1 MKKTAPQFNGF
12 ALCLHLCAGSVL
24 LFVIAPLA
32 GMLWHS
38 QLSEINTTVQDVTV
52 QRSILLTLA
61 TSLCAT
67 AVFSLPAIPFA
78 YLLARRVFPLKRLV
92 LGIVDLPVVIPHSA
106 VGIALLTVLNRNSV
120 AGQVAGKL
128 GLSFV
133 GSSLGIGVAMAYVSL
148 PFLINAAREG
158 FAAVPLQYEK
168 AALTLGASPVRV
180 FFTIALPL
188 ATRSIVTGFVM
199 MFSRGLSEFGAI
211 VIIAYYPMVTPV
223 LIYQR
228 FSDFGLT
235 YARGVSVVFIFVC
248 LVVFVVL
255 RMISGRE
262 GPHVAN

>member
-1 MKKTAPQFNGF
+1 MKPSARQFNGF
-12 ALCLHLCAGSVL
+12 ALWLHFCAGCVL

-32 GMLWHS
+32 GMVWHS
-38 QLSEINTTVQDVTV
+38 RLSEIQSTILDATV

-61 TSLCAT
+61 TSLGAT
-67 AVFSLPAIPFA
+67 ALFSLLAIPFA
-78 YLLARRVFPLKRLV
+78 YVLARRVFPFKRLI
-92 LGIVDLPVVIPHSA
+92 LGLVDLPVVIPHSA

-120 AGQVAGKL
+120 AGQVADKL

-168 AALTLGASPVRV
+168 AALTLGASPTRV

-228 FSDFGLT
+228 FNDFGLT
-235 YARGVSVVFIFVC
+235 YARGVSVVFMCVC
-248 LVVFVVL
+248 LMVFVLL
-255 RMISGRE
+255 RMMSRE
-262 GPHVAN
+262 GRHVTD

>member
-1 MKKTAPQFNGF
+1 
-12 ALCLHLCAGSVL
+12 
-24 LFVIAPLA
+24 
-32 GMLWHS
+32 
-38 QLSEINTTVQDVTV
+38 
-52 QRSILLTLA
+52 
-61 TSLCAT
+61 
-67 AVFSLPAIPFA
+67 
-78 YLLARRVFPLKRLV
+78 
-92 LGIVDLPVVIPHSA
+92 
-106 VGIALLTVLNRNSV
+106 LTVLNRNSV

-228 FSDFGLT
+228 FNDFGLT

-262 GPHVAN
+262 GPHVAD

>member
-1 MKKTAPQFNGF
+1 MKRTGPQFNGF
-12 ALCLHLCAGSVL
+12 ALCLHVCAGCVL

-38 QLSEINTTVQDVTV
+38 RWSEINTTVQDVTV
-52 QRSILLTLA
+52 QRSIVLTLA

-67 AVFSLPAIPFA
+67 SVFSLLAIPFA

-106 VGIALLTVLNRNSV
+106 AGIALLTVLNRNSV

-158 FAAVPLQYEK
+158 FAAVPLRYEK

-188 ATRSIVTGFVM
+188 ATQSIVTGFVM

-228 FSDFGLT
+228 FSDFGLA
-235 YARGVSVVFIFVC
+235 YARGASVVFIFVC
-248 LVVFVVL
+248 LLIFVVL
-255 RMISGRE
+255 RMISGE
-262 GPHVAN
+262 APHVAD

>member
-1 MKKTAPQFNGF
+1 MKRIVSHLNGF
-12 ALCLHLCAGSVL
+12 SLCLHLCAGCVL

-32 GMLWHS
+32 GMVWHS
-38 QLSEINTTVQDVTV
+38 QWSEIHDTVQDATV
-52 QRSILLTLA
+52 QRSILLTLTIA
-61 TSLCAT
+61 LCTT
-67 AVFSLPAIPFA
+67 AAFSLLAVPFA
-78 YLLARRVFPLKRLV
+78 YLLARRTFPFKRLI

-106 VGIALLTVLNRNSV
+106 AGIALLTVLNRNSL

-158 FAAVPLQYEK
+158 FSTVPPQYEK

-188 ATRSIVTGFVM
+188 ALRSIVTGFVM

-228 FSDFGLT
+228 FGDFGLAH
-235 YARGVSVVFIFVC
+235 ARSASVVFIAVC
-248 LVVFVVL
+248 LLVFVAL
-255 RMISGRE
+255 RLVSGEAR
-262 GPHVAN
+262 HAAD